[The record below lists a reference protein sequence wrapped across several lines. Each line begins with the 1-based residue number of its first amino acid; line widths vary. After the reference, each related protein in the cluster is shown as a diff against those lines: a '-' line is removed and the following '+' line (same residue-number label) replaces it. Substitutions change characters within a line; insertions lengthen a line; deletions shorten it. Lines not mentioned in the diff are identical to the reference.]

1 MTSLCGNPPRA
12 ARLLSLLLC
21 ILLALGCAA
30 CAGTTDDASSTASET
45 SGNVSEGPAQDDYHD
60 GSGKYWPTYS
70 DALSEEIIGD
80 RTEVRVLVYSN
91 KIQTTYFSEEI
102 EPGLYSTTDA
112 KLTEAVTER
121 NNLVSEKLGIDVK
134 AVPVDDVNTTLRQE
148 ILAPTGEFDIAMPFL
163 SNCATLAQEGSFYD
177 LRDFEEQ
184 GIIDLSAPWYDQ
196 NANESLSIQNR
207 IYFTVSDMSIMQK
220 INSFA
225 MTYNPDL
232 LSTKYP
238 DLDMLQLVADG
249 EWTFDKL
256 YEIGRAFSGDLN
268 GDGTLDHT
276 DNWGLVSGYND
287 VVHFYIASGEKL
299 CTKDENDNPILA
311 IGSDSSISV
320 SQKILS
326 TLQSNNWVSFAQDL
340 TAQGVADIW
349 NTSLAIFGEGR
360 APFRVSVFSAIKK
373 LRAYDIDYG
382 IVPMPMVE
390 ESQDSYYTNCAALY
404 AYGVVVPNFLSED
417 DAKFAAYMIDVLS
430 AGGKQYIATAY
441 YDQILKNKDALDVE
455 VLDMIFE
462 NIVYDVGIVYGF
474 EGLGNIHTTLMTN
487 KSTDIV
493 SQLDTIRDA
502 VNAKIEEVIEKYSK

>member
-1 MTSLCGNPPRA
+1 MKTRKLTA
-12 ARLLSLLLC
+12 LLLC
-21 ILLALGCAA
+21 LLLVASCLLVA
-30 CAGTTDDASSTASET
+30 CDTGGDDVSAGTGSTVSDGDNSGTASKYL
-45 SGNVSEGPAQDDYHD
+45 DKD
-60 GSGKYWPTYS
+60 GRYWPTYS
-70 DALSEEIIGD
+70 DSMRESLIGD
-80 RTEVRVLVYSN
+80 RTEIRVLVVSN
-91 KIQTTYFSEEI
+91 EIQTTYYSEEI
-102 EPGLYSTTDA
+102 EPDMYPTTDA
-112 KLTEAVTER
+112 KLNEAVAER

-134 AVPVDDVNTTLRQE
+134 AVPVDDVASRLRQE
-148 ILAPTGEFDIAMPFL
+148 LLAPTGTFDIAMPTL
-163 SNCATLAQEGSFYD
+163 SQCATLAQEDAFYD

-220 INSFA
+220 VVSIA

-232 LSTKYP
+232 LATKYP
-238 DLDMLQLVADG
+238 DLDLLELVNNG

-256 YEIGRAFSGDLN
+256 YEIGREFADDTN
-268 GDGTLDHT
+268 GDGTMDYNDT
-276 DNWGLVSGYND
+276 WGLVSATGD
-287 VVHFYIASGEKL
+287 AVHFYIGAGEKL

-311 IGSDSSISV
+311 IGSTNSISV

-340 TAQGVADIW
+340 TSQGVAASDIW
-349 NTSLAIFGEGR
+349 DVTLSIFGEGR
-360 APFRVSVFSAIKK
+360 APFRVTAFSAIKK

>member
-1 MTSLCGNPPRA
+1 MSNILEG
-12 ARLLSLLLC
+12 LLKAVSDWNGKFTGAFN
-21 ILLALGCAA
+21 IRENGE
-30 CAGTTDDASSTASET
+30 CAGRQSTKNIRIESKTDKPGLDIRIRPGTKGET
-45 SGNVSEGPAQDDYHD
+45 VSIPACVTHGGVDD
-60 GSGKYWPTYS
+60 
-70 DALSEEIIGD
+70 
-80 RTEVRVLVYSN
+80 LVY
-91 KIQTTYFSEEI
+91 
-102 EPGLYSTTDA
+102 
-112 KLTEAVTER
+112 
-121 NNLVSEKLGIDVK
+121 
-134 AVPVDDVNTTLRQE
+134 
-148 ILAPTGEFDIAMPFL
+148 
-163 SNCATLAQEGSFYD
+163 
-177 LRDFEEQ
+177 
-184 GIIDLSAPWYDQ
+184 
-196 NANESLSIQNR
+196 
-207 IYFTVSDMSIMQK
+207 
-220 INSFA
+220 
-225 MTYNPDL
+225 
-232 LSTKYP
+232 
-238 DLDMLQLVADG
+238 
-249 EWTFDKL
+249 
-256 YEIGRAFSGDLN
+256 
-268 GDGTLDHT
+268 
-276 DNWGLVSGYND
+276 ND
-287 VVHFYIASGEKL
+287 FYIGAGEKL

-311 IGSDSSISV
+311 IGSTNSISV

-340 TAQGVADIW
+340 TSQGVAASDIW
-349 NTSLAIFGEGR
+349 DVTLSIFGEGR
-360 APFRVSVFSAIKK
+360 APFRVTAFSAIKK

-455 VLDMIFE
+455 ILDMIFE

>member
-1 MTSLCGNPPRA
+1 MKTRKITA
-12 ARLLSLLLC
+12 LLLC
-21 ILLALGCAA
+21 ILLVASCLLVA
-30 CAGTTDDASSTASET
+30 CDKGGDDTSSGSTGTTSTDNN
-45 SGNVSEGPAQDDYHD
+45 SGTTESKYLDSNGR
-60 GSGKYWPTYS
+60 YWPSYS
-70 DALSEEIIGD
+70 DSMSESLIGG
-80 RTEVRVLVYSN
+80 RTEFRVLVYDD
-91 KIQTTYFSEEI
+91 TTQKTYYSEEI
-102 EPGLYSTTDA
+102 ETGKYTTTDA
-112 KLTEAVTER
+112 KLSDAVNER
-121 NNLVSEKLGIDVK
+121 NNLVSEKLGIDIK
-134 AVPVDDVNTTLRQE
+134 AVYTDDVTATMRQE
-148 ILAPTGEFDIAMPFL
+148 MLAPSGSFDVAMPFL
-163 SNCATLAQEGSFYD
+163 SGCALLAQEGALYD
-177 LRDFEEQ
+177 LREFEEQ

-196 NANESLSIQNR
+196 NANDSLSIQNK

-220 INSFA
+220 VVSIA

-232 LSTKYP
+232 LATKYP
-238 DLDMLQLVADG
+238 DLDLLELVNNG

-256 YEIGRAFSGDLN
+256 YEIGREFADDTN
-268 GDGTLDHT
+268 GDGT
-276 DNWGLVSGYND
+276 WGLVAATGD
-287 VVHFYIASGEKL
+287 AAHFYIGAGENL

-311 IGSDSSISV
+311 IGSNSSVSV

-340 TAQGVADIW
+340 PSQGVAESDIW
-349 NTSLAIFGEGR
+349 NVTLSIFGEGR
-360 APFRVSVFSAIKK
+360 APFRVTAFSAIKK
-373 LRAYDIDYG
+373 LRAYEINYG

-390 ESQDSYYTNCAALY
+390 ESQDKYYTNCAALY

-417 DAKFAAYMIDVLS
+417 DAKFAAYMVDVLS

-493 SQLDTIRDA
+493 SQLDTIREA

>member
-1 MTSLCGNPPRA
+1 MKTRKITA
-12 ARLLSLLLC
+12 LLLC
-21 ILLALGCAA
+21 LLLVASCLLVA
-30 CAGTTDDASSTASET
+30 CDKGGDDTSSGSAGTTSTGNNSGTTDSKYLDDN
-45 SGNVSEGPAQDDYHD
+45 GR
-60 GSGKYWPTYS
+60 YWPSYS
-70 DALSEEIIGD
+70 DSMRESLIGD
-80 RTEVRVLVYSN
+80 RTEFRVLVYDD
-91 KIQTTYFSEEI
+91 TTQKTYYSEEI
-102 EPGLYSTTDA
+102 EPGKYTTTDA

-134 AVPVDDVNTTLRQE
+134 AVYTDDVTTMMRQE
-148 ILAPTGEFDIAMPFL
+148 MLAPSGTFDAAMPFL
-163 SNCATLAQEGSFYD
+163 SGCALLAQEGALYD
-177 LRDFEEQ
+177 LREFEEQ

-349 NTSLAIFGEGR
+349 STSLAIFGEGR

-382 IVPMPMVE
+382 VIPMPKASE
-390 ESQDSYYTNCAALY
+390 EQDAYYTHCSGGF
-404 AYGVVVPNFLSED
+404 GVVIPTFLSEEE
-417 DAKFAAYMIDVLS
+417 AKYAAYMVDVLS

-441 YDQILKNKDALDVE
+441 YDQILKNKDALSDSSKE
-455 VLDMIFE
+455 IDILDLIFE
-462 NIVYDVGIVYGF
+462 NVVYDVGVIYGF
-474 EGLGNIHTTLMTN
+474 QGLNSLHTNLMIAG
-487 KSTDIV
+487 STDIASALESV
-493 SQLDTIRDA
+493 RSQVTE
-502 VNAKIEEVIEKYSK
+502 KINQIVEQYSK

>member
-1 MTSLCGNPPRA
+1 MKTRKITA
-12 ARLLSLLLC
+12 LLLC
-21 ILLALGCAA
+21 LLLVASCLLVA
-30 CAGTTDDASSTASET
+30 CDKGGDDTSSGSAGTTSTGNNSGTTDSKYLDDN
-45 SGNVSEGPAQDDYHD
+45 GR
-60 GSGKYWPTYS
+60 YWPSYS
-70 DALSEEIIGD
+70 DSMRESLIGD
-80 RTEVRVLVYSN
+80 RTEFRVLVYDD
-91 KIQTTYFSEEI
+91 TTQKTYYSEEI
-102 EPGLYSTTDA
+102 EPGKYTTTDA

-134 AVPVDDVNTTLRQE
+134 AVPVDDVASRLRQE
-148 ILAPTGEFDIAMPFL
+148 LLAPTGTFDIAMPTL
-163 SNCATLAQEGSFYD
+163 SQCATLAQEDAFYD

-349 NTSLAIFGEGR
+349 STSLAIFGEGR

-382 IVPMPMVE
+382 VIPMPKASE
-390 ESQDSYYTNCAALY
+390 EQDAYYTHCSGGF
-404 AYGVVVPNFLSED
+404 GVVIPTFLSEEE
-417 DAKFAAYMIDVLS
+417 AKYAAYMVDVLS

-441 YDQILKNKDALDVE
+441 YDQILKNKDALSDTSKDVDI
-455 VLDMIFE
+455 LDLIFE
-462 NIVYDVGIVYGF
+462 NVVYDVGYIYGF
-474 EGLGNIHTTLMTN
+474 SGLSTMHTTLMASG
-487 KSTDIV
+487 STDV
-493 SQLDTIRDA
+493 SSHLESIRGQ
-502 VNAKIEEVIEKYSK
+502 VNQKIEEVIAQFRE